1 MTNPKVR
8 ELLDTIVERLDI
20 LEARLDG
27 LDGPKPIS
35 HTKAYVYLSKY
46 GDNMPFY
53 VQRAQGLN
61 GALVVVGNRDGASY
75 TYMADELCLF
85 DYPNIKLSQLVNE
98 HGWENPDR
106 PHNGILCIECED
118 RDDYWTICED
128 KLEDDPFYAPNYEGR
143 LEIFIKELLDLNL
156 SMPYIHS
163 ADIQSV
169 INRISENVMPD
180 KLL

>member
-20 LEARLDG
+20 LEARLDR
-27 LDGPKPIS
+27 LDRPQPSNYIGP
-35 HTKAYVYLSKY
+35 YVYLSKY

-53 VQRAQGLN
+53 VQRAKGLN
-61 GALVVVGNRDGASY
+61 GKLVVVGNKDGASY

-85 DYPNIKLSQLVNE
+85 DYPNIKLNRIVSE
-98 HGWENPDR
+98 HGWNNPNK

-118 RDDYWTICED
+118 RDDYWTACDD
-128 KLEDDPFYAPNYEGR
+128 KLEDDTFYTPNYEGR

-156 SMPYIHS
+156 GMPYIHS
-163 ADIQSV
+163 DDIKNV
-169 INRISENVMPD
+169 IDRISEDVIPD